1 VRRLPLLVSGM
12 LALPL
17 ALLPVATAAAGDAV
31 EEPTPSVSASATA
44 EPEPEVTEEPE
55 VPEEP
60 GNPEEPEFPD
70 ILTGVLTRSPASG
83 PAGTAVKVA
92 SEDACVDGEGDV
104 GAVADVL
111 ALDMGNFDDVGGLT
125 DLARLAA
132 ADEDE
137 LDFGFVE
144 EVVETDED
152 GAWETTLTIPES
164 SEPGDVYMIIAA
176 CFTDAA
182 EVTDEEAFPFLV
194 YEPLDFTVTGAPEAP
209 VAEPVPGDP
218 SFTG

>member
-1 VRRLPLLVSGM
+1 M

-17 ALLPVATAAAGDAV
+17 AVLPVATAAAGDAV

-44 EPEPEVTEEPE
+44 EPEPEVTEDPE
-55 VPEEP
+55 PEEP
-60 GNPEEPEFPD
+60 GNPEEP
-70 ILTGVLTRSPASG
+70 
-83 PAGTAVKVA
+83 A